1 MCQLKSLKIISGK
14 FLKKKINRRKFLKK
28 TVQLSVIAALST
40 FVTKKSKAKKNYNWK
55 MVTTWPK
62 NFPGL
67 GTGAE
72 TFAKMVTEASKGRI
86 NITVF
91 GSGEIVPAFE
101 AMDAVSS
108 GAIEMGHGGPYYWK
122 GKVAA
127 TQYLSAIPFGLTP
140 QEQNSWFEKGG
151 GQKLAD
157 EIYKKMGCKFFVCG
171 NTGPQM
177 GGWFNKEINS
187 INDFKGLKMRIP
199 GLGGEVIKAAGGTVV
214 NLHGGE
220 LLTSIQSGAIDAL
233 EWVGPYNDLA
243 FGIYKAGKYYYYPG
257 WHEPGGVLDC
267 FINLKKWNS
276 LPNDLKKIIEI
287 SSKAATQTITNE
299 MIAGNNMALQILL
312 KKHNVIL
319 KSFPD
324 NVLKELAI
332 LSEKVMT
339 KLISSDPLSKKVY
352 KSIINFRNSSIKRS
366 EISQQ
371 KFLDSRSKFAI
382 YD

>member
-1 MCQLKSLKIISGK
+1 M
-14 FLKKKINRRKFLKK
+14 KKKNNRRKFLKK
-28 TVQLSVIAALST
+28 TAILSTAAVLST
-40 FVTKKSKAKKNYNWK
+40 FIPRKLSAAKKYNWK

-72 TFAKMVTEASKGRI
+72 TFANMVNEASGGRI

-91 GSGEIVPAFE
+91 GAGEIVPAFE

-108 GAIEMGHGGPYYWK
+108 GAIEIGHGGPYYWK
-122 GKVAA
+122 GKVEAA
-127 TQYLSAIPFGLTP
+127 QYLSAIPFGLTP

-151 GQKLAD
+151 GQELAD

-177 GGWFNKEINS
+177 GGWFNKEIKK
-187 INDFKGLKMRIP
+187 IEDFKGLKMRIP

-299 MIAGNNMALQILL
+299 MIAGNNTALQILL

>member
-1 MCQLKSLKIISGK
+1 MKFLKIKNGK
-14 FLKKKINRRKFLKK
+14 LLKKKINRRNFLKK
-28 TVQLSVIAALST
+28 TALISSAVTLST
-40 FVTKKSKAKKNYNWK
+40 LIKKPKAKEIYNWK

-72 TFAKMVTEASKGRI
+72 IFAKMINESSGGKM

-91 GSGEIVPAFE
+91 GAGEIVPAFE

-122 GKVAA
+122 GKVPAS
-127 TQYLSAIPFGLTP
+127 QYLSAIPFGLTP

-151 GQKLAD
+151 GQEIAD

-177 GGWFNKEINS
+177 GGWYNKEINK
-187 INDFKGLKMRIP
+187 IEDYQGLKMRAP

-214 NLHGGE
+214 NIHGGE

-243 FGIYKAGKYYYYPG
+243 FGIYKAAKYYYYPG
-257 WHEPGGVLDC
+257 WHEPAAILDC
-267 FINLKKWNS
+267 FINLEKWNS
-276 LPNDLKKIIEI
+276 LPDDLKKII
-287 SSKAATQTITNE
+287 SMSAKAATQQMTNE
-299 MIAGNNMALQILL
+299 MIAGNNIALQTLIKKHRVNVKPFPDEVL
-312 KKHNVIL
+312 KK
-319 KSFPD
+319 
-324 NVLKELAI
+324 LAM
-332 LSEKVMT
+332 LSEKVLD
-339 KLISSDPLSKKVY
+339 KLSSSDDLSKKVY
-352 KSIINFRNSSIKRS
+352 KSIIKFRNASIKRS
-366 EISQQ
+366 ENQR
-371 KFLDSRSKFAI
+371 KFLETRSKFVK
-382 YD
+382 YE

>member
-1 MCQLKSLKIISGK
+1 MKFLKIKNGK
-14 FLKKKINRRKFLKK
+14 LLKKKINRRNFLKK
-28 TVQLSVIAALST
+28 TALISSAVTLST
-40 FVTKKSKAKKNYNWK
+40 LIKKPKAKEIYNWK

-72 TFAKMVTEASKGRI
+72 IFAKMINESSGGKM

-91 GSGEIVPAFE
+91 GAGEIVPAFE

-122 GKVAA
+122 GKVPAS
-127 TQYLSAIPFGLTP
+127 QYLSAIPFGLTP

-151 GQKLAD
+151 GQEIAD

-177 GGWFNKEINS
+177 GGWYNKEINK
-187 INDFKGLKMRIP
+187 IEDYQGLKMRAP

-214 NLHGGE
+214 NIHGGE

-243 FGIYKAGKYYYYPG
+243 FGIYKAAKYYYYPG
-257 WHEPGGVLDC
+257 WHEPAAILDC
-267 FINLKKWNS
+267 FINLEKWNS
-276 LPNDLKKIIEI
+276 LPDDLKKII
-287 SSKAATQTITNE
+287 SMSAKAATQQMTNE
-299 MIAGNNMALQILL
+299 MIAGNNIALQTLIKKHRVNVKPFPDEVL
-312 KKHNVIL
+312 KK
-319 KSFPD
+319 
-324 NVLKELAI
+324 LAV
-332 LSEKVMT
+332 LSEKVLD
-339 KLISSDPLSKKVY
+339 KLSSSDDLSKKVY
-352 KSIINFRNSSIKRS
+352 KSIIKFRNASIKRS
-366 EISQQ
+366 ENQR
-371 KFLDSRSKFAI
+371 KFLETRSKFVK
-382 YD
+382 YE

>member
-1 MCQLKSLKIISGK
+1 MKN
-14 FLKKKINRRKFLKK
+14 KINRRRFLRNYGLAASIFALAAHKTK
-28 TVQLSVIAALST
+28 TV
-40 FVTKKSKAKKNYNWK
+40 KAEKIFNWK

-72 TFAKMVTEASKGRI
+72 IFAKTITESSGGRL
-86 NITVF
+86 NVAVF
-91 GSGEIVPAFE
+91 GAGEIVPAFE
-101 AMDAVSS
+101 AMDAVAS

-127 TQYLSAIPFGLTP
+127 AQYLSAIPFGLTP

-151 GQKLAD
+151 GQEIAD
-157 EIYKKMGCKFFVCG
+157 KIYSKMGCKFFVCG

-177 GGWFNKEINS
+177 GGWFNKEIKS
-187 INDFKGLKMRIP
+187 LKDFKGLKMRIP

-243 FGIYKAGKYYYYPG
+243 FGIHKASKFYYYPG

-267 FINLKKWNS
+267 FINFKSWNS
-276 LPNDLKKIIEI
+276 LPKDLQKIVET
-287 SSKAATQTITNE
+287 SAKATTQAITNE
-299 MIAGNNMALQILL
+299 MIAGNNQALEILIKEHKVKL
-312 KKHNVIL
+312 KP
-319 KSFPD
+319 FPD
-324 NVLKELAI
+324 NVLKELFV
-332 LSEKVMT
+332 LSDKVMK
-339 KLISSDPLSKKVY
+339 KLISSDPLSKEVY
-352 KSIINFRNSSIKRS
+352 NSIIKFRNLSIKRS
-366 EISQQ
+366 EVSEL
-371 KFLDSRSKFAI
+371 KFLEARSKFLI
-382 YD
+382 

>member
-1 MCQLKSLKIISGK
+1 M
-14 FLKKKINRRKFLKK
+14 KKKINRRKFLRNTSIATSIALVSKHYLKPVKAEKK
-28 TVQLSVIAALST
+28 
-40 FVTKKSKAKKNYNWK
+40 FNWK

-72 TFAKMVTEASKGRI
+72 TFAKKITESSGGRL
-86 NITVF
+86 NVAVF
-91 GSGEIVPAFE
+91 GAGEIVPAFE

-122 GKVAA
+122 GKIPAA
-127 TQYLSAIPFGLTP
+127 QYLSAIPFGLTP
-140 QEQNSWFEKGG
+140 QEQNSWFERGG
-151 GQKLAD
+151 GQQIAEK
-157 EIYKKMGCKFFVCG
+157 IYGKMGCKFFVCG

-177 GGWFNKEINS
+177 GGWFNKEIKS
-187 INDFKGLKMRIP
+187 LKDFKGLKMRIP

-243 FGIYKAGKYYYYPG
+243 FGIHKTGKYYYYPG

-267 FINLKKWNS
+267 FINIKKWNS
-276 LPNDLKKIIEI
+276 LPRDLQKIVET
-287 SSKAATQTITNE
+287 SAKAATQEITNE
-299 MIAGNNMALQILL
+299 MIAGNNIALDILI
-312 KKHNVIL
+312 KKHKIKL

-324 NVLKELAI
+324 SVLKELLI
-332 LSEKVMT
+332 LSEKVIK
-339 KLISSDPLSKKVY
+339 KLVSSDPLSMEVY
-352 KSIINFRNSSIKRS
+352 NSIINFRNLSIKRS
-366 EISQQ
+366 EVSEQ
-371 KFLDSRSKFAI
+371 KFLEIRSKFLS
-382 YD
+382 